1 MVEKNLLIIEDSS
14 NDVEFIKEAFAIAK
28 LDVNISVA
36 KDGDEA
42 IKYLNQ
48 EAPYLNSPKPELIL
62 LDLNLPKKSGHE
74 ILKYCRQNE
83 KFRHI
88 PVIILTTSDSQED
101 INLCYHHECN
111 AYVVKPFNISSLVE
125 TVKELYELWF
135 SVSKLL
141 ER

>member
-14 NDVEFIKEAFAIAK
+14 NDIEFIKEAFSIAE

-42 IKYLNQ
+42 VKYLNQ
-48 EAPYLNSPKPELIL
+48 EEPYLDSPRPEVIL

-88 PVIILTTSDSQED
+88 PVIILTTSDSQDD
-101 INLCYHHECN
+101 INKCYEQECN
-111 AYVVKPFNISSLVE
+111 AYLVKPFNISKLVE
-125 TVKELYELWF
+125 TVKELHELWF